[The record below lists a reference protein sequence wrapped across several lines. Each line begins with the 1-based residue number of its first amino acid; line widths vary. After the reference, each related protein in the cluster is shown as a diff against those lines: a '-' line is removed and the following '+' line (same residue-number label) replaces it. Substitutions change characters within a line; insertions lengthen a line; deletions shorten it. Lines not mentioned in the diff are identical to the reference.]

1 MQIHVS
7 NKPKKPQTILILDET
22 EVEICITLF
31 KWNISLQNCLTKTEN
46 GIQNVLILKFLILC
60 LSEVNVPVHFQKHT
74 YLVKLVWLCP
84 CTHPNP
90 KNRSPKCHTHT
101 SPHILLLKEAQ
112 WTSRWGNGGEGRVWG
127 RGEWQEED
135 WKRDSK
141 GRETRAKVSEG
152 DELCVPDATAVK
164 S

>member
-7 NKPKKPQTILILDET
+7 NKPPLKNQTNLILDET
-22 EVEICITLF
+22 EVEIYITLF
-31 KWNISLQNCLTKTEN
+31 KWNISLQNLSNKNWKWYTKCSNT
-46 GIQNVLILKFLILC
+46 ILC
-60 LSEVNVPVHFQKHT
+60 LSEVNVPVHVQKHKLSPT

-90 KNRSPKCHTHT
+90 KNRSPKCHMHT

-127 RGEWQEED
+127 RGERQEED

-141 GRETRAKVSEG
+141 SRETRARGRVMCPRCHRG
-152 DELCVPDATAVK
+152 
-164 S
+164 